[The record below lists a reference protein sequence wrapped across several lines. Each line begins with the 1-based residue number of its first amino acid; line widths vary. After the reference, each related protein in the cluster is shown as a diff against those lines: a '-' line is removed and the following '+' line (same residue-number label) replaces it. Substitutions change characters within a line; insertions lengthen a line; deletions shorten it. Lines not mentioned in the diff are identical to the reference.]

1 MKKIVSLLLLLS
13 LVSCENT
20 VTTSHQ
26 EEIIKTNLQSTI
38 MVATDFHL
46 FSNNLISK
54 DNKIYTKD
62 KITSDG
68 RVQEYD
74 YELVNELVNKVN
86 EIKPEALIITG
97 DLSFNG
103 EQDSHEELIK
113 ILNKINDNIKVVVTP
128 GNHDYNNIAPQSII
142 NDQIEYV
149 DGLTID
155 EFPILYKDFGYENGY
170 SYDSNSLS
178 YIYPISSNKWILMLS
193 SSVSELN
200 YEFDT
205 NFVGGEISKETL
217 NWLEDNLKYAKEN
230 NIEVVSAMHH
240 NLLVHNE
247 LFKNSYTLYN
257 NQEVL
262 DLYNKYGVKINFS
275 GHLHIQNIKNQDGVY
290 DIANGSILDYGN
302 RYGILNIYENCYDY
316 NTYSLSPNL
325 GFDFNEYS
333 FKVFYDK
340 YYNKQVKNDEYYY
353 GRNGKVISDLNA
365 KINAYYFDGNY
376 QEIHK
381 LINENKRYIRKVK
394 RNKKATYMQSIYNVS
409 NINQHSVL
417 IHK

>member
-155 EFPILYKDFGYENGY
+155 EFPILYKDFG
-170 SYDSNSLS
+170 S
-178 YIYPISSNKWILMLS
+178 
-193 SSVSELN
+193 
-200 YEFDT
+200 
-205 NFVGGEISKETL
+205 
-217 NWLEDNLKYAKEN
+217 
-230 NIEVVSAMHH
+230 
-240 NLLVHNE
+240 
-247 LFKNSYTLYN
+247 
-257 NQEVL
+257 
-262 DLYNKYGVKINFS
+262 
-275 GHLHIQNIKNQDGVY
+275 
-290 DIANGSILDYGN
+290 
-302 RYGILNIYENCYDY
+302 
-316 NTYSLSPNL
+316 
-325 GFDFNEYS
+325 
-333 FKVFYDK
+333 
-340 YYNKQVKNDEYYY
+340 
-353 GRNGKVISDLNA
+353 
-365 KINAYYFDGNY
+365 
-376 QEIHK
+376 
-381 LINENKRYIRKVK
+381 
-394 RNKKATYMQSIYNVS
+394 
-409 NINQHSVL
+409 
-417 IHK
+417 